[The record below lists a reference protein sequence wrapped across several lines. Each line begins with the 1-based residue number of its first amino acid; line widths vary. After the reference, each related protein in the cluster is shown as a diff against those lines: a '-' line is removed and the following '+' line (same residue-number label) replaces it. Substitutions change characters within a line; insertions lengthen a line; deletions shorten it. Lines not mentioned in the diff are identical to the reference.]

1 MESVTCAIIF
11 LLYIHAISGWERYQD
26 SITNHITSKE
36 VRTEII
42 LCSSSLFTSS
52 YFIYSVNFINSKGS
66 VVVTYPQNHAYL
78 DRLFLYIWYVLQFF
92 CTLRFSFN
100 VIYRGKYF
108 QPDYGLKMF
117 HGTNTLPSVIGQK
130 NRRGLKKMS
139 YLLMFKTLWNLLSER
154 VKKLAASIFKFPECL
169 KNSMFLQKESY
180 INTLLG
186 HSRY

>member
-1 MESVTCAIIF
+1 MFVRFVFFHTWIWICEMESVTCAIIF
-11 LLYIHAISGWERYQD
+11 LLYIHAISGRERYQD

-36 VRTEII
+36 VRTETI

-52 YFIYSVNFINSKGS
+52 YFIYNVKFINSKGS

-108 QPDYGLKMF
+108 QPDCG
-117 HGTNTLPSVIGQK
+117 IK
-130 NRRGLKKMS
+130 NVS
-139 YLLMFKTLWNLLSER
+139 WY
-154 VKKLAASIFKFPECL
+154 
-169 KNSMFLQKESY
+169 Q
-180 INTLLG
+180 
-186 HSRY
+186 HSA